1 MTARPEEQDGGEA
14 GSRSPGRLPSDLIV
28 GGCILLFC
36 AAAYGVTL
44 TFAKAPAVVAQ
55 NVQPATFP
63 RLVLGVIAVLTLIMM
78 VLARGRPERPRRRV
92 RAMTWLSAAVMVGF
106 VLAFQWLGIVPAMV
120 LLCLGLPVL
129 WGERRS
135 HLVLPFGLGFPLA
148 VYLLFVEV
156 LEVHFEPS
164 PLVFW

>member
-1 MTARPEEQDGGEA
+1 MTERPEGDEGAAARGA
-14 GSRSPGRLPSDLIV
+14 RRLPSDVIV

-36 AAAYGVTL
+36 ALAYAVTL
-44 TFAKAPAVVAQ
+44 TFERAPAVVAQ

-63 RLVLGVIAVLTLIMM
+63 RLVLGVIAVLTVAML
-78 VLARGRPERPRRRV
+78 VLARGRSERRRRRV
-92 RAMTWLSAAVMVGF
+92 PAMTWLSGAVMIGF

-120 LLCLGLPVL
+120 LLCLALPVL
-129 WGERRS
+129 WGERRWQ
-135 HLVLPFGLGFPLA
+135 LVLPFGLGFPLA

>member
-1 MTARPEEQDGGEA
+1 MR
-14 GSRSPGRLPSDLIV
+14 GSRETDVAAAGRGSGRLPSDLVV

-36 AAAYGVTL
+36 AAAYAVTYG
-44 TFAKAPAVVAQ
+44 FDKAPAVVAQ

-63 RLVLGVIAVLTLIMM
+63 RLVLGVIAVLTLTMM
-78 VLARGRPERPRRRV
+78 ALAVGRPDRRRPRV
-92 RAMTWLSAAVMVGF
+92 PAMTWLSAGVIVGF
-106 VLAFQWLGIVPAMV
+106 ILAFQWLGILPAMA

-129 WGERRS
+129 WGERRW
-135 HLVLPFGLGFPLA
+135 HVVLPFGLGFPLA
-148 VYLLFVEV
+148 VYFLFAEV

>member
-1 MTARPEEQDGGEA
+1 MGAQPKEEGEA
-14 GSRSPGRLPSDLIV
+14 RGRGAGHLPSDLAV

-36 AAAYGVTL
+36 AAAYGL
-44 TFAKAPAVVAQ
+44 TFTFGKAPAVVAQ

-63 RLVLGVIAVLTLIMM
+63 RLMLGVIAVLTLIMM
-78 VLARGRPERPRRRV
+78 VLTPRRSARRRSPV
-92 RAMTWLSAAVMVGF
+92 PPMTWISGAVMVGF
-106 VLAFQWLGIVPAMV
+106 VLAFQWLGIMPAMV

-129 WGERRS
+129 WGERRW

-148 VYLLFVEV
+148 VYFLFAEA
-156 LEVHFEPS
+156 LEVYFEPS

>member
-1 MTARPEEQDGGEA
+1 MTARPEEAGEGG
-14 GSRSPGRLPSDLIV
+14 GRQSGRLPSDLIV

-44 TFAKAPAVVAQ
+44 TFAQAPAVVAQ

-63 RLVLGVIAVLTLIMM
+63 RLVLGVIAVLTVAMM
-78 VLARGRPERPRRRV
+78 ILGRGPAARRRAPV
-92 RAMTWLSAAVMVGF
+92 PAMTWLSAAIAVGF
-106 VLAFQWLGIVPAMV
+106 VLAFQWLGIVPAMM

-129 WGERRS
+129 WGERRW
-135 HLVLPFGLGFPLA
+135 HLVIPFGLGFPLA
-148 VYLLFVEV
+148 VYLLFAE
-156 LEVHFEPS
+156 LLDVHFEPS

>member
-1 MTARPEEQDGGEA
+1 MREHPKEGPEAA
-14 GSRSPGRLPSDLIV
+14 GRWSGRLPSDLIV
-28 GGCILLFC
+28 GACILLFC
-36 AAAYGVTL
+36 AVAYGVTL
-44 TFAKAPAVVAQ
+44 TFDRAPAVVAQ

-63 RLVLGVIAVLTLIMM
+63 RLVLGVIATLTLVMIA
-78 VLARGRPERPRRRV
+78 LARRQPDKRRRRV
-92 RAMTWLSAAVMVGF
+92 PAMTWLSALVMIGF

-129 WGERRS
+129 WGERRW
-135 HLVLPFGLGFPLA
+135 HFILLLGLGFPLA

>member
-1 MTARPEEQDGGEA
+1 MTERSEPEGEGA
-14 GSRSPGRLPSDLIV
+14 GRRAGRLPSDLAV

-36 AAAYGVTL
+36 ATAYGVTL
-44 TFAKAPAVVAQ
+44 TFDRAPAVVAQ

-63 RLVLGVIAVLTLIMM
+63 RLVLGVIAVLTVAMM
-78 VLARGRPERPRRRV
+78 VFARGRPERPRRRV
-92 RAMTWLSAAVMVGF
+92 PSMTWLSAAVVVGF
-106 VLAFQWLGIVPAMV
+106 VLAFQWLGIMPAMV

-129 WGERRS
+129 WGERRW
-135 HLVLPFGLGFPLA
+135 HLVLPFGVGFPLA
-148 VYLLFVEV
+148 VYFLFAQV

>member
-1 MTARPEEQDGGEA
+1 MTERPAQEGETGGP
-14 GSRSPGRLPSDLIV
+14 RSGRLPSDLVV

-44 TFAKAPAVVAQ
+44 TFGRAPAVVAQ

-63 RLVLGVIAVLTLIMM
+63 RLVLAVIAVLTVAMM
-78 VLARGRPERPRRRV
+78 IFARGRPERRRRPV
-92 RAMTWLSAAVMVGF
+92 PAMTWLSAGVAVGF
-106 VLAFQWLGIVPAMV
+106 VFAFQWLGIVPAMV

-129 WGERRS
+129 WGERRW
-135 HLVLPFGLGFPLA
+135 HLILPFGFGFPLA
-148 VYLLFVEV
+148 VYFLFAEM
-156 LEVHFEPS
+156 LDVHFEPS

>member
-1 MTARPEEQDGGEA
+1 MTERPEHEPEA
-14 GSRSPGRLPSDLIV
+14 AGQRAGRLPSDLVV

-44 TFAKAPAVVAQ
+44 TFERAPAVVAQ

-63 RLVLGVIAVLTLIMM
+63 RLVLGVIAVLTLTMM
-78 VLARGRPERPRRRV
+78 LLARGRPDRSPRRV
-92 RAMTWLSAAVMVGF
+92 PAMTWLSAGLMVGF
-106 VLAFQWLGIVPAMV
+106 VFAFQWLGIVPAMV

-129 WGERRS
+129 WGERRW
-135 HLVLPFGLGFPLA
+135 HLILPFGFGFPLA
-148 VYLLFVEV
+148 VYFLFAEM
-156 LEVHFEPS
+156 LDVHFEPN

>member
-1 MTARPEEQDGGEA
+1 MDAGRETGGGADGH
-14 GSRSPGRLPSDLIV
+14 RQRRVPTDLVV
-28 GGCILLFC
+28 GACILLFC
-36 AAAYGVTL
+36 AAAYAVTL
-44 TFAKAPAVVAQ
+44 TFDRAPAAVAQ

-63 RLVLGVIAVLTLIMM
+63 RLVLGVIAVLTLAMM
-78 VLARGRPERPRRRV
+78 AGAWRAPARRRRPLPPMV
-92 RAMTWLSAAVMVGF
+92 ALSAAIMIGF

-129 WGERRS
+129 WGERRAY
-135 HLVLPFGLGFPLA
+135 LVLPFGLGFPLA

>member
-1 MTARPEEQDGGEA
+1 MSERPEAEGEADGG
-14 GSRSPGRLPSDLIV
+14 RSGRLSSDLIV
-28 GGCILLFC
+28 GVCILLFC

-44 TFAKAPAVVAQ
+44 TFARAPAVVAQ

-63 RLVLGVIAVLTLIMM
+63 RLVLVVIAVLTVGMM
-78 VLARGRPERPRRRV
+78 LLARGRAERRRG
-92 RAMTWLSAAVMVGF
+92 RIPAMTWLSAAIGVGF
-106 VLAFQWLGIVPAMV
+106 VLAFQWLGIVPAMI

-129 WGERRS
+129 WGERRW
-135 HLVLPFGLGFPLA
+135 HLVIPFGIGFPLA
-148 VYLLFVEV
+148 VYLLFAET

>member
-1 MTARPEEQDGGEA
+1 MREHPKEGAEA
-14 GSRSPGRLPSDLIV
+14 AGRGSGRLPSDLIV
-28 GGCILLFC
+28 GACILLFC
-36 AAAYGVTL
+36 AVAYGVTL
-44 TFAKAPAVVAQ
+44 TFERAPAVVAQ

-63 RLVLGVIAVLTLIMM
+63 RLVLGVITVLTLVMIA
-78 VLARGRPERPRRRV
+78 LARGQPDKRRRRV
-92 RAMTWLSAAVMVGF
+92 PAMTWLSALVMVGF

-129 WGERRS
+129 WGERRW
-135 HLVLPFGLGFPLA
+135 HFILPLGLGFPLA

>member
-1 MTARPEEQDGGEA
+1 MREQTKKATEA
-14 GSRSPGRLPSDLIV
+14 TGRGSGRLPSDLIV
-28 GGCILLFC
+28 GVCILLFC

-63 RLVLGVIAVLTLIMM
+63 RLVLAVIAVLTAIMM
-78 VLARGRPERPRRRV
+78 VLARTRPGRRRRLV
-92 RAMTWLSAAVMVGF
+92 PAMTWLSAAVMVGF

-129 WGERRS
+129 WGERRWY
-135 HLVLPFGLGFPLA
+135 LVVPFGLGFPLA

-156 LEVHFEPS
+156 LEVYFEPS

>member
-1 MTARPEEQDGGEA
+1 MTARPEPQDGEA
-14 GSRSPGRLPSDLIV
+14 GGRRSGRQPADLIV

-44 TFAKAPAVVAQ
+44 TFARAPAVVAQ

-63 RLVLGVIAVLTLIMM
+63 RLVLGVIAVLTVAMM
-78 VLARGRPERPRRRV
+78 LLARGRPERARRRV
-92 RAMTWLSAAVMVGF
+92 PAMTWLSAAIAIGF
-106 VLAFQWLGIVPAMV
+106 VLAFQWLGIVPAMA

-129 WGERRS
+129 WGERRWY
-135 HLVLPFGLGFPLA
+135 LVIPFGLGFPLA
-148 VYLLFVEV
+148 VYLLFAEL
-156 LEVHFEPS
+156 LEVYFAPS

>member
-1 MTARPEEQDGGEA
+1 MTERPEHETGAAAQRA
-14 GSRSPGRLPSDLIV
+14 GRVASDLVV

-44 TFAKAPAVVAQ
+44 TFERAPAVVAQ

-78 VLARGRPERPRRRV
+78 VLARGRQDRPRRRV
-92 RAMTWLSAAVMVGF
+92 PAMTWLSAGVMVAF

-120 LLCLGLPVL
+120 LLCVGLPVL
-129 WGERRS
+129 WGERRW
-135 HLVLPFGLGFPLA
+135 HLVLPFGVGFPLG
-148 VYLLFVEV
+148 VYFLFAEM
-156 LEVHFEPS
+156 LDVHFEPS